1 MKKKIYII
9 ALLGLIIDQL
19 SKLIVTNFM
28 DIYHSITVVEDF
40 FFLTY
45 IRNKGAAWGIFSNN
59 TLILALISLVFL
71 FFLIKYINNET
82 EIKKINAISFGFI
95 LGGIAGNLLDRL
107 IRGYVVDFFRF
118 VILGYNYPVFNI
130 ADVLIV
136 IGVILFIVDL
146 ILGDGRV
153 VKRK

>member
-19 SKLIVTNFM
+19 IKLIVTSFM
-28 DIYHSITVVEDF
+28 DIYNSITVVEDF

-45 IRNKGAAWGIFSNN
+45 VRNKGAAWGIFSNN
-59 TLILALISLVFL
+59 TLILALISVVFL

>member
-136 IGVILFIVDL
+136 IGVILLIVDL
-146 ILGDGRV
+146 ILGDGRI

>member
-1 MKKKIYII
+1 
-9 ALLGLIIDQL
+9 
-19 SKLIVTNFM
+19 M
-28 DIYHSITVVEDF
+28 DIYNSITVVEDF

-45 IRNKGAAWGIFSNN
+45 VRNKGAAWGIFSNN
-59 TLILALISLVFL
+59 TLILALISVVFL